1 MNIGNIDD
9 LPPKYRDQ
17 AKDKLEAQKRNRPS
31 GRDIAREQ
39 TKGSKYHNKKTEVD
53 GITFDSKAE
62 AERYQELLFMEQ
74 NGKISD
80 LHLQQEFTLEEGY
93 KLPNGKKVAP
103 IRYKADFTY
112 YDEGNNYIIEDVKG
126 METPIYKMKKNMM
139 ARQGHHITEIK
150 K

>member
-9 LPPKYRDQ
+9 LPPKYREQ

-39 TKGSKYHNKKTEVD
+39 TKDSKYHNKKTEVD

-62 AERYQELLFMEQ
+62 AERYQELVILEQ
-74 NGKISD
+74 GGMISD
-80 LHLQQEFTLEEGY
+80 LHLQQEFTLMEGY
-93 KLPNGKKVAP
+93 KLPNGRKVKP
-103 IRYKADFTY
+103 IRYRADFTY
-112 YDEGNNYIIEDVKG
+112 YDAGNNYIIEDVKG
-126 METPIYKMKKNMM
+126 LETPIYKMKKNMM